1 MIAGVVMLGSKFFII
16 AAGHA
21 LQHRDERRS
30 LGKIAEHPA
39 SALDVPRSV
48 CAVEDGGRCVLRKCV
63 CNVRESCAAQVFKV
77 WVAETRGRIS
87 APVCVCVSHNVN
99 RIVRIAHT
107 HKKKSA

>member
-1 MIAGVVMLGSKFFII
+1 MLGSKFFII

-39 SALDVPRSV
+39 SVLDVPRSV
-48 CAVEDGGRCVLRKCV
+48 RAVEDGGRCVLRKCV

-77 WVAETRGRIS
+77 WVAETRGGIP
-87 APVCVCVSHNVN
+87 ALIGVCVSHNVGSF
-99 RIVRIAHT
+99 VRFAHMR
-107 HKKKSA
+107 KKKSA

>member
-1 MIAGVVMLGSKFFII
+1 MLGSKFFII

-30 LGKIAEHPA
+30 LAKIAQHPA
-39 SALDVPRSV
+39 SAFDVPRSV

-77 WVAETRGRIS
+77 WMAEARGGIP
-87 APVCVCVSHNVN
+87 APVGVCLLVFHNKRNVSCCV
-99 RIVRIAHT
+99 T
-107 HKKKSA
+107 LGK